1 MVAETALFQQTVK
14 TSFDRGNI
22 SQFITK
28 TQLAITELTLMNFP
42 QFYSAGLPLAI
53 AFVERENFFY
63 EDYSSI
69 VDNTQGDDQQP
80 QERVFYRVLFDAAQ
94 NPKFNSKLLFGWMDG
109 YE

>member
-1 MVAETALFQQTVK
+1 
-14 TSFDRGNI
+14 
-22 SQFITK
+22 
-28 TQLAITELTLMNFP
+28 MNFP